1 MNFREYLEALRSRPI
16 PRDLAF
22 PEAEYRGRVDKV
34 RALMAQKGLDA
45 LLVTEVP
52 NVCYL
57 SGYDTFVPNNF
68 ACMVLPGSGEPTLQV
83 AEFEI
88 PGALLNG
95 WIEDVRATRFNDADA
110 VVREFSD
117 LLRERRLDGARIGLE
132 TRLPGLNIDVYEGL
146 KKALP
151 RASFVDA
158 SDLVFRARLVKS
170 AAELGYMRKAAD
182 MVRTSIAATVAA
194 VRPGVSENDVA
205 SVGYASLAREG
216 SEFFSCQPCVVA
228 AQRTGWI
235 HTSQRGTRIKAGDT
249 VMMELGAFV
258 RRYVSAVMHTVVVG
272 KPSPAVERLARAS
285 DETLTLIAETV
296 KPGRT
301 AHEVASIVKKGL
313 DGVSAEAYSTGM
325 FGYAV
330 GLSFP
335 PTWRE
340 GRFMIAEGV
349 HEPMLP
355 GMTFLSPITLRLPG
369 VLGVGFTET
378 LAVTETGCEV
388 LTARDRSL
396 TVVPA

>member
-1 MNFREYLEALRSRPI
+1 MNFKQYLEALTSRPI
-16 PRDLAF
+16 PKELAF
-22 PEAEYRGRVDKV
+22 PEAEYRRRVEKV

-95 WIEDVRATRFNDADA
+95 WVKDVRATRFNDADA
-110 VVREFSD
+110 VVKEFTG
-117 LLRERRLDGARIGLE
+117 LLGDHKLDGKRIGLE

-146 KKALP
+146 KQALP
-151 RASFVDA
+151 RATFVDA
-158 SDLVFRARLVKS
+158 SDLVFGARLVKS
-170 AAELGYMRKAAD
+170 AAELSYMRKAAD
-182 MVRTSIAATVAA
+182 IVRKSIRATVQA
-194 VRPGVSENDVA
+194 VRPGVSENDIA
-205 SVGYASLAREG
+205 SVGYASLAKEG
-216 SEFFSCQPCVVA
+216 SEFFSCQPCVVGA
-228 AQRTGWI
+228 HRTGWI
-235 HTSQRGTRIKAGDT
+235 HTSQRGTRIQAGDT

-258 RRYVSAVMHTVVVG
+258 RRYVAAVMHTVVVG
-272 KPSPAVERLARAS
+272 EPSRGVERLVKAS
-285 DETLTLIAETV
+285 DQTLTLIAETV

-313 DGVSAEAYSTGM
+313 ADVSGEAYSTGM

-349 HEPMLP
+349 HEPMVP

-369 VLGVGFTET
+369 VLGIGFTET

-388 LTARDRSL
+388 LTARDRTL
-396 TVVPA
+396 TVVAA

>member
-1 MNFREYLEALRSRPI
+1 MNFKQYLAALNSRPI
-16 PRDLAF
+16 PKELAF
-22 PEAEYRGRVDKV
+22 SETEYRRRLEKV
-34 RALMAQKGLDA
+34 RSLMAERGLDA

-68 ACMVLPGSGEPTLQV
+68 ACMILSGDDEPTLQV

-88 PGALLNG
+88 PGALLNS
-95 WIEDVRATRFNDADA
+95 WIKDVRVTRFNDADA
-110 VVREFSD
+110 VVSEFCGI
-117 LLRERRLDGARIGLE
+117 LRQRGLDGRRIGLE
-132 TRLPGLNIDVYEGL
+132 IRLPGLNIDVYEGL
-146 KKALP
+146 KRALP
-151 RASFVDA
+151 GATFVDA
-158 SDLVFRARLVKS
+158 SEMVFRARLIKS
-170 AAELGYMRKAAD
+170 DAELDYMRKASD
-182 MVRTSIAATVAA
+182 IVRTSLAATLQA
-194 VRPGVSENDVA
+194 VRPGMTENDVA
-205 SVGYASLAREG
+205 SVGYATLAKEG

-228 AQRTGWI
+228 AHRTGWI
-235 HTSQRGTRIKAGDT
+235 HTSQRRTRIGPGDT

-272 KPSPAVERLARAS
+272 EPSRAVQRLVQAS

-313 DGVSAEAYSTGM
+313 AEVSGEAYSTGM

-340 GRFMIAEGV
+340 GKFMIAEGV

-355 GMTFLSPITLRLPG
+355 GMTFLSPVTLRLPG
-369 VLGVGFTET
+369 ILGIGFTET
-378 LAVTETGCEV
+378 LLVTETGCEV
-388 LTARDRSL
+388 LTARDRTL